1 MWLRDRSPVPI
12 AAGENES
19 GRHEFQPW
27 IDNHA
32 LASPTHPMATRMPV
46 VLPVHLGTSD
56 RGDACPQDFFQVDL
70 GKCGI
75 TDGIAIRK
83 RVEDAGHIIINH
95 CYKTP
100 ISIAACLHWLS
111 TAPSAVIFEDCV
123 EESPLRNELVDQ
135 RVQAGADGWIAAPE
149 GPGLGITINEE
160 VVKSLLVAESGWS

>member
-32 LASPTHPMATRMPV
+32 LASPAHSKPAHVFYSRIV
-46 VLPVHLGTSD
+46 FVLPIHLRISG
-56 RGDACPQDFFQVDL
+56 RRHACPQDFFQVDL

-135 RVQAGADGWIAAPE
+135 RVQAGADGFIAAPE
-149 GPGLGITINEE
+149 GPGLGITINE
-160 VVKSLLVAESGWS
+160 VR

>member
-32 LASPTHPMATRMPV
+32 L
-46 VLPVHLGTSD
+46 
-56 RGDACPQDFFQVDL
+56 DFFQVDL

-135 RVQAGADGWIAAPE
+135 RVQAGADGFIAAPE

>member
-32 LASPTHPMATRMPV
+32 LASPAHPMTEDF
-46 VLPVHLGTSD
+46 VLPNHLRMSD
-56 RGDACPQDFFQVDL
+56 RRDACPQDFFQVDL

-149 GPGLGITINEE
+149 GPGLGITINE
-160 VVKSLLVAESGWS
+160 VR